1 MGNSQDRYD
10 TEVTDGTREKETEA
24 AVPVQSERVNRGEE
38 HCRQK
43 FSHRQSQLQLP
54 KNTS

>member
-1 MGNSQDRYD
+1 MRNSQDRYD
-10 TEVTDGTREKETEA
+10 TEVADGTREKETEA

-43 FSHRQSQLQLP
+43 FSHRQSQL
-54 KNTS
+54 